1 MWEGCSKRTQCKVI
15 IILLHED
22 GLGLGIAVLSLL
34 AVVVIVNV
42 SSSDE
47 GVLPAWAFVCG

>member
-1 MWEGCSKRTQCKVI
+1 MWKGWSKRTQCKVI
-15 IILLHED
+15 ITLLHED
-22 GLGLGIAVLSLL
+22 GPGLGTAVLSLL

-47 GVLPAWAFVCG
+47 GFLPAWAFVCG

>member
-1 MWEGCSKRTQCKVI
+1 MFTWGMAIEKSATCY
-15 IILLHED
+15 LLHED
-22 GLGLGIAVLSLL
+22 GPGLGIAVLSLL
-34 AVVVIVNV
+34 AVVVIADV

>member
-1 MWEGCSKRTQCKVI
+1 MWESWSKRTQCKVI
-15 IILLHED
+15 ITLLHED
-22 GLGLGIAVLSLL
+22 GPGLGIAVLFLL
-34 AVVVIVNV
+34 AVVVIADV